1 MTLSTLEPL
10 VIPPRQLLERETMS
24 DDHFLAP
31 RFAGI
36 YDMVIVDDPD
46 DTGPEPELVQP
57 ES

>member
-24 DDHFLAP
+24 DGHFPVP

-36 YDMVIVDDPD
+36 YDIVIVDDPD
-46 DTGPEPELVQP
+46 DAEAEREMVQA